1 MAAAYKPFAP
11 FSAALILLIPTE
23 ATVSGVLTKTFPD
36 PEGGILFHGSFR
48 SFGGTD
54 RTVNGVYSV
63 EDTADVETWYRPD
76 ITSNCRIYVPQTGGT
91 YEILGEPENI
101 QLRNQYLKL
110 RVRRVKGG
118 A

>member
-11 FSAALILLIPTE
+11 FSAALILLEPTE
-23 ATVSGVLTKTFPD
+23 STVSGVLKKTFPAVKD
-36 PEGGILFHGSFR
+36 GITFHGSFR
-48 SFGGTD
+48 AFGGTD

-63 EDTADVETWYRPD
+63 EDTAEIETWYRPD
-76 ITSNCRIYVPQTGGT
+76 ITSDCRVYVPQTGAT

-101 QLRNQYLKL
+101 QLRNQYLKFK
-110 RVRRVKGG
+110 VRRVKGG